1 MMIPS
6 RKIAQSPQN
15 LNGLYASIDLGSN
28 SFRMMIAKVNYLP
41 TGIQFQTIDTLRD
54 TVRLAGG
61 LNQDNE
67 LSEESTTKAL
77 AAILRFGDRL
87 RSFSPNQVVAV
98 ATNTFRVARNAKK
111 FVDEAEK
118 LLGFPINVISGNEEA
133 RLIYIGASY
142 IAPMCV
148 GKRLVF
154 DIGGGS
160 TEIIIGDGHEPKL
173 LESLPIG
180 CVSFSQRFFSE
191 GIIDEENFKAA
202 QNAALKEIKAIAPFY
217 RKMGWEQAIGSS
229 GTARAI
235 AELIALNG
243 LSGEPHNLPVEET
256 GGIITR
262 HGLEL
267 LKKNLLETKHIERL
281 SLLGLKAD
289 RKPVLPGGLAIM
301 IAAFEELGIEHME
314 ITEAALLFGSLHHL
328 YNQSKH
334 AANNKK
340 KGILRTLFNSIGKL
354 ENIDTRHGL
363 IEQLGK
369 RFNVDEAQFKR
380 VSQTADFF
388 LDQLPTFKKEDR
400 KNNRKLLTWASFLH
414 EIGLAVSRAD
424 YQKHS
429 AYIISNADLP
439 GFSRL
444 DQARL
449 AGLVLGHN
457 GKLNKLP
464 ISPGYIDWH
473 LLFCLRLAH
482 VASRKRENQALPLIE
497 VEQNPKGFKLRISKV
512 WLEKNPFIQFG
523 LNKEASDWKKIE
535 WKYEIE
541 LY

>member
-1 MMIPS
+1 MILPKLKTEKTS
-6 RKIAQSPQN
+6 EQT
-15 LNGLYASIDLGSN
+15 NGLFASIDLGSN
-28 SFRMMIAKVNYLP
+28 SFRMMIAKINYLP
-41 TGIQFQTIDTLRD
+41 TGVQFQTIDTLRD

-61 LNQDNE
+61 LNKENE
-67 LSEESTTKAL
+67 LSEESMTKAL

-87 RSFSPNQVVAV
+87 RSFNPNQVVAV

-111 FVDEAEK
+111 FVDEAER
-118 LLGFPINVISGNEEA
+118 LLGFPIDVISGNEEA
-133 RLIYIGASY
+133 RLIYIGASH

-191 GIIDEENFKAA
+191 GIVDEENFKAA
-202 QNAALKEIKAIAPFY
+202 QNAALKEIKVIAPFY

-235 AELIALNG
+235 AELIALNE
-243 LSGEPHNLPVEET
+243 LSGEPHDLPVEET
-256 GGIITR
+256 GGVITR

-267 LKKNLLETKHIERL
+267 LKKTLLETKYTEKL
-281 SLLGLKAD
+281 NLLGLKTD

-301 IAAFEELGIEHME
+301 IAAFEELGIAHME

-328 YNQSKH
+328 YDQSKNDAH
-334 AANNKK
+334 AKK
-340 KGILRTLFNSIGKL
+340 KSILKTLFNAFGKL
-354 ENIDTRHGL
+354 ENPDTRYGL

-369 RFNVDEAQFKR
+369 RFNIDEAQFRR
-380 VSQTADFF
+380 VNQTADFF

-400 KNNRKLLTWASFLH
+400 KNNRKLLTWASYLH
-414 EIGLAVSRAD
+414 EIGLSVSRSE

-482 VASRKRENQALPLIE
+482 VVSRKREDYALPLIK
-497 VEQNPKGFKLRISKV
+497 VQQSAKGFKLKISKA

-523 LNKEASDWKKIE
+523 LNKEAADWKKID
-535 WKYEIE
+535 WKYEVE

>member
-1 MMIPS
+1 MIIPS
-6 RKIAQSPQN
+6 LKTENSSEH

-28 SFRMMIAKVNYLP
+28 SFRMMIAKINYLP
-41 TGIQFQTIDTLRD
+41 TGVQFQTIDTLRD

-61 LNQDNE
+61 LNKDNE
-67 LSEESTTKAL
+67 LSEESMTKAL

-87 RSFSPNQVVAV
+87 RSFNANQVVAV

-111 FVDEAEK
+111 FVDEAER
-118 LLGFPINVISGNEEA
+118 LLGFPIDVISGNEEA
-133 RLIYIGASY
+133 RLIYIGASH

-202 QNAALKEIKAIAPFY
+202 QNAALKEIKGIAPFY

-235 AELIALNG
+235 AELIALNE
-243 LSGEPHNLPVEET
+243 LSGEPHDLPVEET
-256 GGIITR
+256 GGVITR

-267 LKKNLLETKHIERL
+267 LKKTLLETKYTEKL
-281 SLLGLKAD
+281 NLLGLKAD

-301 IAAFEELGIEHME
+301 IAAFEELGVTHME

-328 YNQSKH
+328 YDQSKNEAH
-334 AANNKK
+334 TKK
-340 KGILRTLFNSIGKL
+340 KGILKTLFNAFGKL
-354 ENIDTRHGL
+354 ENPDTRYGL

-369 RFNVDEAQFKR
+369 RFNIDESQFKR
-380 VSQTADFF
+380 VNQTADFF

-400 KNNRKLLTWASFLH
+400 KNNRKLLAWASYLH
-414 EIGLAVSRAD
+414 EIGLAISRTD

-482 VASRKRENQALPLIE
+482 VVSRKREDYALPLIK
-497 VEQNPKGFKLRISKV
+497 VQQSAKGFKLKISKA

-523 LNKEASDWKKIE
+523 LNKEAADWKKID
-535 WKYEIE
+535 WRYEVE

>member
-6 RKIAQSPQN
+6 RKIAQSPGN
-15 LNGLYASIDLGSN
+15 LNGLYAAIDLGSN
-28 SFRMMIAKVNYLP
+28 SFRMMIAKVNHLP
-41 TGIQFQTIDTLRD
+41 TGVQFQTIDTLRD

-118 LLGFPINVISGNEEA
+118 LLGFPIDVISGNEEA

-160 TEIIIGDGHEPKL
+160 TEIIIGDDHEPKL
-173 LESLPIG
+173 LDSLPIG

-202 QNAALKEIKAIAPFY
+202 LNAALKEIKAIAPFY

-235 AELIALNG
+235 AELIALNR

-328 YNQSKH
+328 YNQSTNG
-334 AANNKK
+334 ANNKK
-340 KGILRTLFNSIGKL
+340 KGILKTLFNTIGKL

-388 LDQLPTFKKEDR
+388 LNQLSNFKKEDR
-400 KNNRKLLTWASFLH
+400 ENNRKLLTWASFLH

-429 AYIISNADLP
+429 AYIISHADLP

-464 ISPGYIDWH
+464 ISPDYIDWH

-482 VASRKRENQALPLIE
+482 VVSRKRENAALPLIE
-497 VEQNPKGFKLRISKV
+497 VEQNPKGFKLRISKA

>member
-1 MMIPS
+1 MKIPS
-6 RKIAQSPQN
+6 RKIAQSPGN
-15 LNGLYASIDLGSN
+15 LNGLYAAIDLGSN
-28 SFRMMIAKVNYLP
+28 SFRMMIAKVNHLP
-41 TGIQFQTIDTLRD
+41 TGVQFQTIDTLRD

-118 LLGFPINVISGNEEA
+118 LLGFPIDVISGNEEA

-160 TEIIIGDGHEPKL
+160 TEIIIGDDHEPKL
-173 LESLPIG
+173 LDSLPIG

-202 QNAALKEIKAIAPFY
+202 LNAALKEIKAIAPFY

-235 AELIALNG
+235 AELIGLNG
-243 LSGEPHNLPVEET
+243 LSGEPHNLPVKET

-328 YNQSKH
+328 YNQSTNG
-334 AANNKK
+334 ANNKK
-340 KGILRTLFNSIGKL
+340 KGILKTLFNTIGKL

-388 LDQLPTFKKEDR
+388 LDQLPSFKKEDR
-400 KNNRKLLTWASFLH
+400 ENNRKLLTWASFLH

-464 ISPGYIDWH
+464 ISTGYIDWH

-482 VASRKRENQALPLIE
+482 VVSRKRENAALPLIE
-497 VEQNPKGFKLRISKV
+497 VEQNPKGFKLRISKA

>member
-1 MMIPS
+1 MILS
-6 RKIAQSPQN
+6 QRKTDKSSEN

-28 SFRMMIAKVNYLP
+28 SFRMMIAKINHLP
-41 TGIQFQTIDTLRD
+41 TGVQFQTIDTLRD

-61 LNQDNE
+61 LNKDNE
-67 LSEESTTKAL
+67 LSEESMTKAL

-118 LLGFPINVISGNEEA
+118 LLGFPIDVISGNEEA
-133 RLIYIGASY
+133 RLIYIGASH

-191 GIIDEENFKAA
+191 GFVSEENFKAA
-202 QNAALKEIKAIAPFY
+202 QNAALKEIKGIAPFY

-243 LSGEPHNLPVEET
+243 LSGEPHNLPVEES
-256 GGIITR
+256 GGVITR

-267 LKKNLLETKHIERL
+267 LKKNLLETKYTEKL
-281 SLLGLKAD
+281 SLLGLKSD

-301 IAAFEELGIEHME
+301 ISAFEELNIEHME

-328 YNQSKH
+328 YDQSKNGAH
-334 AANNKK
+334 TKK
-340 KGILRTLFNSIGKL
+340 KGILKTLFNSIGKL
-354 ENIDTRHGL
+354 ENPDTRHGL

-380 VSQTADFF
+380 VNETADFF

-414 EIGLAVSRAD
+414 EVGLSVSRAD

-464 ISPGYIDWH
+464 VSPGYIDWH

-482 VASRKRENQALPLIE
+482 VVSRKREDAALPLIK
-497 VEQNPKGFKLRISKV
+497 VQQSAKGFKLKISKT

-535 WKYEIE
+535 WRYDIE

>member
-1 MMIPS
+1 
-6 RKIAQSPQN
+6 
-15 LNGLYASIDLGSN
+15 
-28 SFRMMIAKVNYLP
+28 
-41 TGIQFQTIDTLRD
+41 
-54 TVRLAGG
+54 
-61 LNQDNE
+61 
-67 LSEESTTKAL
+67 
-77 AAILRFGDRL
+77 
-87 RSFSPNQVVAV
+87 
-98 ATNTFRVARNAKK
+98 
-111 FVDEAEK
+111 
-118 LLGFPINVISGNEEA
+118 
-133 RLIYIGASY
+133 
-142 IAPMCV
+142 MCV

-191 GIIDEENFKAA
+191 GVVDEENFKAA

-256 GGIITR
+256 GGVITR

-267 LKKNLLETKHIERL
+267 LKKNLLETKHTDRL

-301 IAAFEELGIEHME
+301 ISAFEELGIEHME

-328 YNQSKH
+328 YDQSKNGAH
-334 AANNKK
+334 TKK
-340 KGILRTLFNSIGKL
+340 KGILKTLFNSIGKL
-354 ENIDTRHGL
+354 ENLDTRHGL

-369 RFNVDEAQFKR
+369 RFNIDEAQFKR
-380 VSQTADFF
+380 VSETADFF
-388 LDQLPTFKKEDR
+388 LDQLPIFKKEDR

-414 EIGLAVSRAD
+414 EIGLAVSRSD

-457 GKLNKLP
+457 GKLNRLP
-464 ISPGYIDWH
+464 MSPGYIDWH

-482 VASRKRENQALPLIE
+482 VVSRKRESGALPLIK
-497 VEQNPKGFKLRISKV
+497 VQQSAKGFKLKISKA

>member
-1 MMIPS
+1 MIPS

-235 AELIALNG
+235 AELIALNR

-267 LKKNLLETKHIERL
+267 LKKNLLETKHIDRL

-328 YNQSKH
+328 YNQSNH
-334 AANNKK
+334 GANTKK

-380 VSQTADFF
+380 VSETADFF

-400 KNNRKLLTWASFLH
+400 KNNRKLLSWASFLH

-482 VASRKRENQALPLIE
+482 VVSRKRENQALPLIE
-497 VEQNPKGFKLRISKV
+497 VEHNPKGFKLKISKV

>member
-1 MMIPS
+1 
-6 RKIAQSPQN
+6 
-15 LNGLYASIDLGSN
+15 
-28 SFRMMIAKVNYLP
+28 MMIAKVNHLP
-41 TGIQFQTIDTLRD
+41 TGVQFQTIDTLRD

-118 LLGFPINVISGNEEA
+118 LLGFPIDVISGNEEA

-173 LESLPIG
+173 LESRPIG

-243 LSGEPHNLPVEET
+243 LSGELHNLPVKET

-314 ITEAALLFGSLHHL
+314 ITEAALLFGALHHL

-334 AANNKK
+334 GANNEK
-340 KGILRTLFNSIGKL
+340 KGIVKTLFNAIGKL

-388 LDQLPTFKKEDR
+388 LDQLPSFKKEDR
-400 KNNRKLLTWASFLH
+400 ENNRKLLTWASFLH

-429 AYIISNADLP
+429 AYIISHADLP

-482 VASRKRENQALPLIE
+482 VVSRKRENAALPLIE
-497 VEQNPKGFKLRISKV
+497 VEQNPKGFKLRISKA

>member
-1 MMIPS
+1 MILS
-6 RKIAQSPQN
+6 QSKIDKSAEN

-28 SFRMMIAKVNYLP
+28 SFRMMIAKINHLP
-41 TGIQFQTIDTLRD
+41 SGVQFQTIDTLRD

-61 LNQDNE
+61 LNKENE
-67 LSEESTTKAL
+67 LSEDSMTKAL

-87 RSFSPNQVVAV
+87 RSFNPNQVIAV

-111 FVDEAEK
+111 FVDEAER
-118 LLGFPINVISGNEEA
+118 LLGFPIDVISGNEEA

-142 IAPMCV
+142 IAPMCA

-180 CVSFSQRFFSE
+180 CVSFSQKFFSE
-191 GIIDEENFKAA
+191 GVVSEENFKAA
-202 QNAALKEIKAIAPFY
+202 QNAALKEIKGIAPFY

-235 AELIALNG
+235 AELIALND
-243 LSGEPHNLPVEET
+243 LSGEPHNLPVEES
-256 GGIITR
+256 GGVITR

-267 LKKNLLETKHIERL
+267 LKKTLLETKHTEKL
-281 SLLGLKAD
+281 NLLGLKSD

-301 IAAFEELGIEHME
+301 ISAFEELNIEHME

-328 YNQSKH
+328 YDQSKNGAH
-334 AANNKK
+334 TKK
-340 KGILRTLFNSIGKL
+340 KSILKTLFNSIGKL
-354 ENIDTRHGL
+354 ENPDTRHGL

-369 RFNVDEAQFKR
+369 RFNIDEAQFRR
-380 VSQTADFF
+380 VSETADFF
-388 LDQLPTFKKEDR
+388 LDQLTSFKKEDR

-414 EIGLAVSRAD
+414 EVGLSVSRTD

-482 VASRKRENQALPLIE
+482 VVSRKREDTALPLIK
-497 VEQNPKGFKLRISKV
+497 VQQSAKGFKLKISKT

-535 WKYEIE
+535 WRYDIE

>member
-1 MMIPS
+1 M
-6 RKIAQSPQN
+6 
-15 LNGLYASIDLGSN
+15 
-28 SFRMMIAKVNYLP
+28 
-41 TGIQFQTIDTLRD
+41 
-54 TVRLAGG
+54 
-61 LNQDNE
+61 
-67 LSEESTTKAL
+67 
-77 AAILRFGDRL
+77 
-87 RSFSPNQVVAV
+87 
-98 ATNTFRVARNAKK
+98 
-111 FVDEAEK
+111 
-118 LLGFPINVISGNEEA
+118 GFPIDVISGNEEA
-133 RLIYIGASY
+133 RLIYIGASN

-191 GIIDEENFKAA
+191 GEVNEENFKAA

-217 RKMGWEQAIGSS
+217 KKMGWEQAIGSS

-235 AELIALNG
+235 AELISLNG
-243 LSGEPHNLPVEET
+243 LSGEAHNLPIEGI
-256 GGIITR
+256 GGVITK

-267 LKKNLLETKHIERL
+267 LKKYLLETKHIERL
-281 SLLGLKAD
+281 NLLGLKAD

-301 IAAFEELGIEHME
+301 ISAFEELGIEHME
-314 ITEAALLFGSLHHL
+314 LTEAALLFGSLHHL
-328 YNQSKH
+328 YDQSKNGGH
-334 AANNKK
+334 TKK
-340 KGILRTLFNSIGKL
+340 IGILKTLFNSVGKL
-354 ENIDTRHGL
+354 ENLDTRHGL

-380 VSQTADFF
+380 VSETAKFF
-388 LDQLPTFKKEDR
+388 LEQLPTFKKEDR
-400 KNNRKLLTWASFLH
+400 KNNRRLLTWASYLH
-414 EIGLAVSRAD
+414 EIGLAVSRSD

-464 ISPGYIDWH
+464 ISIGYIDWH

-482 VASRKRENQALPLIE
+482 TVSRKREDDALPLIK
-497 VEQNPKGFKLRISKV
+497 VQQSAKGFKLKISKT

>member
-1 MMIPS
+1 MILS
-6 RKIAQSPQN
+6 QSKIDKSAEN

-28 SFRMMIAKVNYLP
+28 SFRMMIAKINHLP
-41 TGIQFQTIDTLRD
+41 SGVQFQTIDTLRD

-61 LNQDNE
+61 LNKENE
-67 LSEESTTKAL
+67 LSEDSMTKAL

-87 RSFSPNQVVAV
+87 RSFNPSQVIAV

-111 FVDEAEK
+111 FVDEAER
-118 LLGFPINVISGNEEA
+118 LLGFPIDVISGNEEA

-142 IAPMCV
+142 IAPMCA

-180 CVSFSQRFFSE
+180 CVSFSQKFFSE
-191 GIIDEENFKAA
+191 GVVSEENFKAA
-202 QNAALKEIKAIAPFY
+202 QNAALKEIKGIAPFY

-235 AELIALNG
+235 AELIALND
-243 LSGEPHNLPVEET
+243 LSGEPHNLPVEES
-256 GGIITR
+256 GGVITR

-267 LKKNLLETKHIERL
+267 LKKTLLETKHTEKL
-281 SLLGLKAD
+281 NLLGLKSD

-301 IAAFEELGIEHME
+301 ISAFEELNIEHME

-328 YNQSKH
+328 YDQSKNGAH
-334 AANNKK
+334 TKK
-340 KGILRTLFNSIGKL
+340 KSILKTLFNSIGKL
-354 ENIDTRHGL
+354 ENPDTRHGL

-369 RFNVDEAQFKR
+369 RFNIDEAQFRR
-380 VSQTADFF
+380 VSETADFF
-388 LDQLPTFKKEDR
+388 LDQLTSFKKEDR

-414 EIGLAVSRAD
+414 EVGLSVSRTD

-482 VASRKRENQALPLIE
+482 VVSRKREDTALPLIK
-497 VEQNPKGFKLRISKV
+497 VQQSAKGFKLKISKT

-535 WKYEIE
+535 WRYDIE

>member
-1 MMIPS
+1 MILS
-6 RKIAQSPQN
+6 KLKIDKTSPQT
-15 LNGLYASIDLGSN
+15 NGLFASIDLGSN
-28 SFRMMIAKVNYLP
+28 SFRMMIAKINYLP
-41 TGIQFQTIDTLRD
+41 TGVQFQTIDTLRD

-61 LNQDNE
+61 LNKDNE
-67 LSEESTTKAL
+67 LSEESMTKAL

-111 FVDEAEK
+111 FIDEAEK
-118 LLGFPINVISGNEEA
+118 LLGFPIDVISGNEEA
-133 RLIYIGASY
+133 RLIYIGASN

-191 GIIDEENFKAA
+191 GEVNEENFKAA

-217 RKMGWEQAIGSS
+217 KKMGWEQAIGSS

-235 AELIALNG
+235 AELITLND
-243 LSGEPHNLPVEET
+243 LSGEAHNLPVEET
-256 GGIITR
+256 GGVITR

-267 LKKNLLETKHIERL
+267 LKKYLLETKHIERL
-281 SLLGLKAD
+281 NLLGLKAD

-301 IAAFEELGIEHME
+301 ISAFEELGIEHME
-314 ITEAALLFGSLHHL
+314 LTEAALLFGSLHHL
-328 YNQSKH
+328 YDQSKNGGH
-334 AANNKK
+334 TKK
-340 KGILRTLFNSIGKL
+340 IGILKTLFNSIGKL
-354 ENIDTRHGL
+354 ENLDTRHGL

-369 RFNVDEAQFKR
+369 RFSVDEAQFKR
-380 VSQTADFF
+380 VSETADFF
-388 LDQLPTFKKEDR
+388 LEQLPTFKKEDR
-400 KNNRKLLTWASFLH
+400 KNNRRLLTWASYLH
-414 EIGLAVSRAD
+414 EIGLSVSRSD

-464 ISPGYIDWH
+464 ISIGYIDWH

-482 VASRKRENQALPLIE
+482 TVSRKREDDALPLIK
-497 VEQNPKGFKLRISKV
+497 VQQSAKGFKLKISKT

>member
-1 MMIPS
+1 MILPKLKTERHS
-6 RKIAQSPQN
+6 EQT
-15 LNGLYASIDLGSN
+15 NGLFASIDLGSN
-28 SFRMMIAKVNYLP
+28 SFRMMIAKINYLP

-61 LNQDNE
+61 LNKDNE
-67 LSEESTTKAL
+67 LSEESMTKAL

-87 RSFSPNQVVAV
+87 RSFSPHQVVAV

-118 LLGFPINVISGNEEA
+118 LLGFPIDVISGNEEA
-133 RLIYIGASY
+133 RLIYIGASH
-142 IAPMCV
+142 IAP
-148 GKRLVF
+148 
-154 DIGGGS
+154 
-160 TEIIIGDGHEPKL
+160 
-173 LESLPIG
+173 
-180 CVSFSQRFFSE
+180 E
-191 GIIDEENFKAA
+191 GTVDEESFKAA
-202 QNAALKEIKAIAPFY
+202 QNAALKEIKTIATFY

-243 LSGEPHNLPVEET
+243 LSGEPHDLPVEET
-256 GGIITR
+256 GGVITR
-262 HGLEL
+262 HGLDL
-267 LKKNLLETKHIERL
+267 LKKTLLETKHIERL
-281 SLLGLKAD
+281 NLLGLKTD

-301 IAAFEELGIEHME
+301 ISAFEELGITHME

-328 YNQSKH
+328 YDQSKNEAH
-334 AANNKK
+334 TKK
-340 KGILRTLFNSIGKL
+340 KGILKTLFNSFGKL
-354 ENIDTRHGL
+354 ENLDTRHGL

-369 RFNVDEAQFKR
+369 RFSVDEAQFKR

-388 LDQLPTFKKEDR
+388 LDQLTTFKKEDR
-400 KNNRKLLTWASFLH
+400 KNNRKLLTWASYLH
-414 EIGLAVSRAD
+414 EIGLAVSRTD

-429 AYIISNADLP
+429 AYVISNADLP

-482 VASRKRENQALPLIE
+482 VVSRKREDYALPLIK
-497 VEQNPKGFKLRISKV
+497 VQQSARGFKLKISKT

-535 WKYEIE
+535 WKYEVE

>member
-1 MMIPS
+1 MILPKLKKEKTS
-6 RKIAQSPQN
+6 EQT
-15 LNGLYASIDLGSN
+15 NGLFASIDLGSN
-28 SFRMMIAKVNYLP
+28 SFRMMIAKINYLP
-41 TGIQFQTIDTLRD
+41 TGVQFQTIDTLRD

-61 LNQDNE
+61 LNKDNE
-67 LSEESTTKAL
+67 LSEESMTKAL

-87 RSFSPNQVVAV
+87 RSFNANQVVAV

-111 FVDEAEK
+111 FVDEAER
-118 LLGFPINVISGNEEA
+118 LLGFPIDVISGNEEA
-133 RLIYIGASY
+133 RLIYIGASH

-191 GIIDEENFKAA
+191 GIVDEENFKAA
-202 QNAALKEIKAIAPFY
+202 QNAALKEIKGIAPFY

-235 AELIALNG
+235 AELIALNE
-243 LSGEPHNLPVEET
+243 LSGEPHDLPVEET
-256 GGIITR
+256 GGVITR

-267 LKKNLLETKHIERL
+267 LKKTLLETKYTEKL
-281 SLLGLKAD
+281 NLLGLKAD

-301 IAAFEELGIEHME
+301 ITAFEELGITHME

-328 YNQSKH
+328 YDQSKNEAH
-334 AANNKK
+334 TKK
-340 KGILRTLFNSIGKL
+340 KGILKTLFNAFGKL
-354 ENIDTRHGL
+354 ENPDTRYGL

-369 RFNVDEAQFKR
+369 RFNIDESQFKR
-380 VSQTADFF
+380 VNQTADFF

-400 KNNRKLLTWASFLH
+400 KNNRKLLAWASYLH
-414 EIGLAVSRAD
+414 EIGLVISRTD

-482 VASRKRENQALPLIE
+482 VVSRKREDYALPLIK
-497 VEQNPKGFKLRISKV
+497 VQQSAKGFKLKISKA

-523 LNKEASDWKKIE
+523 LSKEAADWKKID
-535 WKYEIE
+535 WKYELE

>member
-1 MMIPS
+1 MILPQS
-6 RKIAQSPQN
+6 KIDRSSEN

-28 SFRMMIAKVNYLP
+28 SFRMMIAKINHLS

-54 TVRLAGG
+54 TVRIAGG
-61 LNQDNE
+61 LNKDNE
-67 LSEESTTKAL
+67 LSEESMTRAL

-87 RSFSPNQVVAV
+87 RNFSPNQVIAV

-118 LLGFPINVISGNEEA
+118 LLGFSIDVISGNEEA
-133 RLIYIGASY
+133 RLIYIGASHV
-142 IAPMCV
+142 APMCV
-148 GKRLVF
+148 SKRLVF

-191 GIIDEENFKAA
+191 GIVDEENFKAA

-243 LSGEPHNLPVEET
+243 LSGEAHNLPVEEM
-256 GGIITR
+256 GGVITR
-262 HGLEL
+262 YGLDL
-267 LKKNLLETKHIERL
+267 LKKTLLETKQTEKL
-281 SLLGLKAD
+281 NLLGLKAD

-301 IAAFEELGIEHME
+301 ISAFEELNIEHME

-328 YNQSKH
+328 YDQSKNGAH
-334 AANNKK
+334 TKK
-340 KGILRTLFNSIGKL
+340 KGILKTLFNSIGKL
-354 ENIDTRHGL
+354 ENLDSRHGL

-380 VSQTADFF
+380 VSETADFF
-388 LDQLPTFKKEDR
+388 LDQLSTFKKEDR
-400 KNNRKLLTWASFLH
+400 KNNRKLLTWASYLH
-414 EIGLAVSRAD
+414 EIGLAISRAD

-444 DQARL
+444 DQARV

-482 VASRKRENQALPLIE
+482 VVSRKRENASLPLIK
-497 VEQNPKGFKLRISKV
+497 VQQSAKGFKLKISKA

-535 WKYEIE
+535 WTYEID

>member
-1 MMIPS
+1 
-6 RKIAQSPQN
+6 
-15 LNGLYASIDLGSN
+15 
-28 SFRMMIAKVNYLP
+28 MMIAKVNYLP

-133 RLIYIGASY
+133 RLIYIGASH

-235 AELIALNG
+235 AELIALNR

-267 LKKNLLETKHIERL
+267 LKKNLLETKHIDRL

-328 YNQSKH
+328 YNQSNH
-334 AANNKK
+334 GANTKK

-380 VSQTADFF
+380 VSETADFF

-400 KNNRKLLTWASFLH
+400 KNNRKLLSWASFLH

-482 VASRKRENQALPLIE
+482 VVSRKRENQALPLIE
-497 VEQNPKGFKLRISKV
+497 VEQNPKGFKLKISKV

>member
-1 MMIPS
+1 MIPS

-28 SFRMMIAKVNYLP
+28 SFRMMIAKINYLP
-41 TGIQFQTIDTLRD
+41 TSIQFQTIDTLRD

-235 AELIALNG
+235 AELIALNR

-267 LKKNLLETKHIERL
+267 LKKNLLETKHIDRL

-328 YNQSKH
+328 YNQSNH
-334 AANNKK
+334 GANTKK

-369 RFNVDEAQFKR
+369 RFNADEAQFKR
-380 VSQTADFF
+380 VSETADFF

-400 KNNRKLLTWASFLH
+400 KNNRKLLSWASFLH
-414 EIGLAVSRAD
+414 EIGLAVSRTD

-482 VASRKRENQALPLIE
+482 VVSRKRENQALPLIE
-497 VEQNPKGFKLRISKV
+497 VEQNPKGFKLKISKV